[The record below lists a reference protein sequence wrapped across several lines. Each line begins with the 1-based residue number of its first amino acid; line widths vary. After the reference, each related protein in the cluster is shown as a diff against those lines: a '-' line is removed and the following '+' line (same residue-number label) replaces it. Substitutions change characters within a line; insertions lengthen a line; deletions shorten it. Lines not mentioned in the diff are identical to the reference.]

1 MLVRE
6 RTFLFALSSPLRPPT
21 FTLVVSS
28 LISSLISRGPRL
40 TLKQT
45 RTTVPFA
52 ALWQRGIPR
61 LEKAHALRPISRLLS
76 LSLSVSRSREEE
88 KGEFSSW
95 YQSVECR
102 EKRNERARPR
112 WMETFPTSLL
122 EREPRYKP
130 ECTRILRAH
139 RRCIQRIG
147 KMAVIASRPA
157 KKLRNASLTR
167 PISLGLTPG
176 RREWL
181 IIVAEACWIFSSF
194 FIFTFFLFAAI
205 TIRHHLYFLTEQNR
219 NALAS
224 LDV

>member
-1 MLVRE
+1 MAE
-6 RTFLFALSSPLRPPT
+6 GNSS
-21 FTLVVSS
+21 VGK
-28 LISSLISRGPRL
+28 GPR
-40 TLKQT
+40 TPSHK
-45 RTTVPFA
+45 PA
-52 ALWQRGIPR
+52 
-61 LEKAHALRPISRLLS
+61 S
-76 LSLSVSRSREEE
+76 LSLFLFLGVERRREESSLVDTNRWNVVR
-88 KGEFSSW
+88 KGTRGPGHGEWRCSR
-95 YQSVECR
+95 V
-102 EKRNERARPR
+102 
-112 WMETFPTSLL
+112 SLL

-130 ECTRILRAH
+130 ECARILRAH

-205 TIRHHLYFLTEQNR
+205 TIRHHLYFLTERNR